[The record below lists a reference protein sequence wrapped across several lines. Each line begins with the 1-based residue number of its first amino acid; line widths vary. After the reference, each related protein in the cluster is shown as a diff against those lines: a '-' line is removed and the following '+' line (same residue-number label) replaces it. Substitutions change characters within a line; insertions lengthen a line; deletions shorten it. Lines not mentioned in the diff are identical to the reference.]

1 MLVGFVKYLLPA
13 CMDFT
18 VPQFTVSHSLCA
30 ASRDLL
36 RFGWLLSDSVK
47 CKGAP
52 CVQGIECGAQNRQK
66 SKPPAKPEVLPGPIR
81 AYYWQA
87 SQGALNFISLAFSAL
102 QPVNWRFMFY
112 LWLILL
118 SRLLL
123 VTRFAR
129 CLKLKLLRGAPTGRA
144 GGFRIQQKTLC
155 RVQYAAQGLHIC
167 KDISSRGIV

>member
-66 SKPPAKPEVLPGPIR
+66 SKPPAKPNLIKIIHQKNPSLREKARDG
-81 AYYWQA
+81 
-87 SQGALNFISLAFSAL
+87 FI
-102 QPVNWRFMFY
+102 N
-112 LWLILL
+112 
-118 SRLLL
+118 
-123 VTRFAR
+123 T
-129 CLKLKLLRGAPTGRA
+129 
-144 GGFRIQQKTLC
+144 
-155 RVQYAAQGLHIC
+155 
-167 KDISSRGIV
+167 